1 MGLPSIHREGRMV
14 NVRKA
19 PFIVTAQA
27 VPTLLDQHAA
37 LEWACEVI
45 VDAGQAGAHWIIF
58 PQAAIPSYPD
68 WVWTIRPGDDPLLD
82 ELRAAALA
90 GAVPIPGDVIDRL
103 CRVAQRARINVMIG
117 LIERETASGGT
128 AYYHTLLAIDAAG
141 RMLGRYR
148 WHIIASV
155 ARLVWLPG
163 DGSASAHR
171 EQQRQAQD
179 TSSVRGI

>member
-1 MGLPSIHREGRMV
+1 MV

-19 PFIVTAQA
+19 PFIATGEA

-90 GAVPIPGDVIDRL
+90 GAVPVPGDMIDRL
-103 CRVAQRARINVMIG
+103 CRVAQRARINVVIG
-117 LIERETASGGT
+117 LIERESASGGT

-141 RMLGRYR
+141 RVLGRYR
-148 WHIIASV
+148 WHIAAGV
-155 ARLVWLPG
+155 ARPVWLPG

-179 TSSVRGI
+179 TPSVRGI

>member
-1 MGLPSIHREGRMV
+1 MV

-27 VPTLLDQHAA
+27 VPPLLDQHAA
-37 LEWACEVI
+37 LEWACELI
-45 VDAGQAGAHWIIF
+45 VDAGQAGAHWVIF
-58 PQAAIPSYPD
+58 PEAAIPSYPD
-68 WVWTIRPGDDPLLD
+68 WVWAIGSGDDPLLD

-90 GAVPIPGDVIDRL
+90 GAVPVPGDVIDRL

-117 LIERETASGGT
+117 LIERETASAGT

-141 RMLGRYR
+141 RVLGRYR
-148 WHIIASV
+148 WHIAASV

-163 DGSASAHR
+163 DGSTSAHR
-171 EQQRQAQD
+171 EQQRQAQN